1 MNILIFIIMISNILK
16 AKSLPHLEERMK
28 YNNTDFVFDL
38 AGSKPTTNGL
48 LNYYHH

>member
-1 MNILIFIIMISNILK
+1 MISSLLK
-16 AKSLPHLEERMK
+16 IDSLPYLEERMK
-28 YNNTDFVFDL
+28 HNNTDFVFDL